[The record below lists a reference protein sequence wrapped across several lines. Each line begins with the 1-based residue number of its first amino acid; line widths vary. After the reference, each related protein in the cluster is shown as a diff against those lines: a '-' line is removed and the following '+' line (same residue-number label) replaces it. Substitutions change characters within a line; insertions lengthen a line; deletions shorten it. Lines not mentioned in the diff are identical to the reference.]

1 MKKALATI
9 LALVMAL
16 SVTTMAWA
24 EDNPERTK
32 GYKSV
37 GASDY
42 SELPAG
48 PTDMTAAVIEVDKRN
63 AQYVLDGAYGDITG
77 KTIKFTEDIT
87 EELILG
93 RPTKY
98 VGSNTKYYSSSGGFD
113 TEIDYAEAMANT
125 VNGHYTRTVSNVTF
139 TAADGVTV
147 AGFTANSGQVA
158 STNDKRAYDYVR
170 DSGSY
175 VNATNNGYYCIANFE
190 NIKFEGLTITGRVDF
205 DGYEQSCR
213 YTVNGISFVNCTFP
227 GNVSKTDRAIRI
239 AGSTDSLALTNLT
252 VTGCTFRNCKEGVL
266 AYSVNGA
273 AIKNNAFENI
283 AEKAIEIGSNKNPV
297 SGNITIKENY
307 IKDTNDRAIRLGT
320 FNTGASLVVENNVMI
335 NAKDSD
341 GEMFKAEGKPD
352 TISLENNYW
361 GGVNAATAVSNNGGV
376 TVPTKTGIAG
386 GTFKGE
392 VTADMLAEGMEAVKN
407 GDGNYSVVKKSAP
420 RYYYNSTT
428 TTTTDTKADGTK
440 GSPKTFDAGVGI
452 YAVTAVLSVTS
463 MAWTAKKR
471 ED

>member
-1 MKKALATI
+1 MKKLLAMA

-16 SVTTMAWA
+16 GVTTMAWA

-37 GASDY
+37 GASADY

-48 PTDMTAAVIEVDKRN
+48 PTDMTAAVIEVNKAN

-77 KTIKFTEDIT
+77 KTIKFTEDIS

-98 VGSNTKYYSSSGGFD
+98 VGSNTKYYSDGAFS
-113 TEIDYAEAMANT
+113 TEINYAAAMANT
-125 VNGHYTRTVSNVTF
+125 KNGHYTRTVSNVTF
-139 TAADGVTV
+139 TAADNVTV

-158 STNDKRAYDYVR
+158 SKNGKQAYDYVR

-175 VNATNNGYYCIANFE
+175 VNTTNNGYYCIANFE

-227 GNVSKTDRAIRI
+227 GNDSKTDRAIRI
-239 AGSTDSLALTNLT
+239 AGSTNSLALTNLT

-266 AYSVNGA
+266 AFSVNGA
-273 AIKNNAFENI
+273 EIKNNTFENI
-283 AEKAIEIGSNKNPV
+283 AKKAIELGSKDNAL
-297 SGNITIKENY
+297 SGSVTIKENY

-361 GGVNAATAVSNNGGV
+361 GGAAAATAVNTNGGV
-376 TVPTKTGIAG
+376 TVPDKTGIAG
-386 GTFKGE
+386 GTFTVD
-392 VTADMLAEGMEAVKN
+392 VTNYMADGMVTVKN
-407 GDGNYSVVKKSAP
+407 ADGSYSVVEKPAP

-428 TTTTDTKADGTK
+428 TDTKKDESK
-440 GSPKTFDAGVGI
+440 SSPKTFDVGVGI
-452 YAVTAVLSVTS
+452 YAVSAILSVTG
-463 MAWTAKKR
+463 MAYVGKR
-471 ED
+471 KF

>member
-1 MKKALATI
+1 MKKVLATI

-16 SVTTMAWA
+16 GVTTMAWA

-37 GASDY
+37 GVSDY
-42 SELPAG
+42 SALPAG
-48 PTDMTAAVIEVDKRN
+48 PTDMTAAVIEVGKTN

-77 KTIKFTEDIT
+77 KTIKFTEDIS

-98 VGSNTKYYSSSGGFD
+98 VGSNTKYYSDGAFR
-113 TEIDYAEAMANT
+113 TEINYAEAKAVT
-125 VNGHYTRTVSNVTF
+125 VNGHYKRTVSDVTF
-139 TAADGVTV
+139 TAADNVTV

-158 STNDKRAYDYVR
+158 STNGKQAYDYVR

-227 GNVSKTDRAIRI
+227 GNASKTDRAIRI

-273 AIKNNAFENI
+273 EIKNNTFENI
-283 AEKAIEIGSNKNPV
+283 AEKAIELGSKVNAL
-297 SGNITIKENY
+297 SGSVTIKENY

-361 GGVNAATAVSNNGGV
+361 GGVNAATAVNTNGGV

-392 VTADMLAEGMEAVKN
+392 VTADMLAEGVVTVNN
-407 GDGNYSVVKKSAP
+407 GDGTFTVRAPQPEQTPP
-420 RYYYNSTT
+420 RYYYHP
-428 TTTTDTKADGTK
+428 TTDTKADGTK

-452 YAVTAVLSVTS
+452 YAVTAVLSVTG

-471 ED
+471 GN

>member
-1 MKKALATI
+1 MKKLLATI

-16 SVTTMAWA
+16 GLTTMAWA

-42 SELPAG
+42 SALPAG
-48 PTDMTAAVIEVDKRN
+48 PTDMTAAVIEVGKTN

-77 KTIKFTEDIT
+77 KTIKFTEDIS

-98 VGSNTKYYSSSGGFD
+98 VGSNTKYYSDGAFS
-113 TEIDYAEAMANT
+113 TEINYAEAKAVT
-125 VNGHYTRTVSNVTF
+125 VNGHYKRTVSDVTF
-139 TAADGVTV
+139 TAADNVTV

-158 STNDKRAYDYVR
+158 STNGKQAYDYVR

-227 GNVSKTDRAIRI
+227 GNASKTDRAIRI

-273 AIKNNAFENI
+273 EIKNNTFENI
-283 AEKAIEIGSNKNPV
+283 AEKAIELGSKVNAL
-297 SGNITIKENY
+297 SGSVTIKENY

-361 GGVNAATAVSNNGGV
+361 GGVNAATAVNTNGGV

-392 VTADMLAEGMEAVKN
+392 VTADMLAEGVVTVNN
-407 GDGNYSVVKKSAP
+407 GDGTFTVRAPQPEQTPP
-420 RYYYNSTT
+420 RYYYHP
-428 TTTTDTKADGTK
+428 TTDTKADDTK
-440 GSPKTFDAGVGI
+440 GSPKTFDAGIALYVGM
-452 YAVTAVLSVTS
+452 ALTSVTG

-471 ED
+471 GN

>member
-16 SVTTMAWA
+16 GLTTMVWA

-48 PTDMTAAVIEVDKRN
+48 PTDMTAAVIEVGKTN

-98 VGSNTKYYSSSGGFD
+98 VGSNTKYYSSGGFD

-158 STNDKRAYDYVR
+158 STNGKQAYDYVR

-227 GNVSKTDRAIRI
+227 GNDSKTDRAIRI

-283 AEKAIEIGSNKNPV
+283 AEKAIEIGSNTNPV

-335 NAKDSD
+335 NAKNRDD
-341 GEMFKAEGKPD
+341 EMFKAEGKPD

-361 GGVNAATAVSNNGGV
+361 GGVNAATAVNTNGGV

-392 VTADMLAEGMEAVKN
+392 VTADMLAEGVVTVNN
-407 GDGNYSVVKKSAP
+407 GDGTFTVRAPQPEQTPP
-420 RYYYNSTT
+420 RYYYYP
-428 TTTTDTKADGTK
+428 TTDTKADDTK
-440 GSPKTFDAGVGI
+440 GSPKTFDAGIALYVGM
-452 YAVTAVLSVTS
+452 ALTS
-463 MAWTAKKR
+463 AAGVAFVGKKR

>member
-1 MKKALATI
+1 MKKLLAMA

-16 SVTTMAWA
+16 GVTTMAWA

-37 GASDY
+37 GAPDY

-48 PTDMTAAVIEVDKRN
+48 PTDMTAAVIEVNKAN

-77 KTIKFTEDIT
+77 KTIKFTEDIS

-98 VGSNTKYYSSSGGFD
+98 VGSNTKYYSDGAFS
-113 TEIDYAEAMANT
+113 TEINYAEAMANT
-125 VNGHYTRTVSNVTF
+125 VNGHYKRTVSDVTF
-139 TAADGVTV
+139 TAADNVTV

-158 STNDKRAYDYVR
+158 SKNGKQAYDYVR

-227 GNVSKTDRAIRI
+227 GNDSKTDRAIRI

-252 VTGCTFRNCKEGVL
+252 ITGCTFRNCKGGVL
-266 AYSVNGA
+266 AFSVNGA
-273 AIKNNAFENI
+273 EIKNNAFENI
-283 AEKAIEIGSNKNPV
+283 AGKAIEIGSDINPV

-307 IKDTNDRAIRLGT
+307 IKNTDDRAIRLGT
-320 FNTGASLVVENNVMI
+320 FNTGASLVVENNVMV
-335 NAKDSD
+335 NAKDEN

-352 TISLENNYW
+352 AISLENNYW
-361 GGVNAATAVSNNGGV
+361 GGADAATAVNTNGGV
-376 TVPTKTGIAG
+376 TVPTQIGITG
-386 GTFKGE
+386 GTFAVD
-392 VTADMLAEGMEAVKN
+392 VTDYMADGMVTVKN
-407 GDGNYSVVKKSAP
+407 ADGSYSVVEKPAP

-428 TTTTDTKADGTK
+428 TTDTKKDESK
-440 GSPKTFDAGVGI
+440 SSPKTFDAGVGI
-452 YAVTAVLSVTS
+452 YAVSAVLSLTGMVYVG
-463 MAWTAKKR
+463 KR
-471 ED
+471 KF

>member
-1 MKKALATI
+1 MKKLLAMA

-16 SVTTMAWA
+16 GVTTIAWA

-48 PTDMTAAVIEVDKRN
+48 PTDMTAAVIEVNKAN

-77 KTIKFTEDIT
+77 KTIKFTEDIS

-98 VGSNTKYYSSSGGFD
+98 VGSNTKYYSDGAFS
-113 TEIDYAEAMANT
+113 TEINYAGAKAVT
-125 VNGHYTRTVSNVTF
+125 VNGYYKRTVSDVTF
-139 TAADGVTV
+139 TAADNVTV

-158 STNDKRAYDYVR
+158 SKNGKQAYDYVR

-227 GNVSKTDRAIRI
+227 GNDSKTDRAIRI
-239 AGSTDSLALTNLT
+239 AGSTGSLALTNLT

-266 AYSVNGA
+266 AYSTNGIE
-273 AIKNNAFENI
+273 IKNNTFENI
-283 AEKAIEIGSNKNPV
+283 ATKAIELGSKDNAL
-297 SGNITIKENY
+297 SGSVTIKENY

-320 FNTGASLVVENNVMI
+320 FNTGASLVIENNVMV
-335 NAKDSD
+335 NAKDEN

-361 GGVNAATAVSNNGGV
+361 GGKDAATAVNPNGGV

-386 GTFKGE
+386 GTFTVD
-392 VTADMLAEGMEAVKN
+392 VTDYMADGMVTVKN
-407 GDGNYSVVKKSAP
+407 ADGSYSVVEKPAP

-428 TTTTDTKADGTK
+428 TTDTKKDESK
-440 GSPKTFDAGVGI
+440 SSPKTFDAGVGI
-452 YAVTAVLSVTS
+452 YAVSALLSVTGV
-463 MAWTAKKR
+463 AYVGKR
-471 ED
+471 KF

>member
-16 SVTTMAWA
+16 GVTTMAWA

-48 PTDMTAAVIEVDKRN
+48 PTDMTATVIEVGKTN

-98 VGSNTKYYSSSGGFD
+98 VGSNTEYYNDSAFS
-113 TEIDYAEAMANT
+113 TKIDYAAAKDVV

-158 STNDKRAYDYVR
+158 STNGKQAYDYVR

-205 DGYEQSCR
+205 DGYEQSCG

-227 GNVSKTDRAIRI
+227 GNDSKTDRAIRI

-283 AEKAIEIGSNKNPV
+283 AGKAIEIGSDINPV

-320 FNTGASLVVENNVMI
+320 FNTGASMVVENNVMI
-335 NAKDSD
+335 NAKNRD

-361 GGVNAATAVSNNGGV
+361 GGVNAATAVNTNGGV

-392 VTADMLAEGMEAVKN
+392 VTADMLAEGVVTVNN
-407 GDGNYSVVKKSAP
+407 GDGTFTVRAPQPEQTPP
-420 RYYYNSTT
+420 RYYYHP
-428 TTTTDTKADGTK
+428 TTDTKADDTK
-440 GSPKTFDAGVGI
+440 GSPKTFDAGIALYVGM
-452 YAVTAVLSVTS
+452 ALTS
-463 MAWTAKKR
+463 AAGVAFVGKKR

>member
-1 MKKALATI
+1 MKKLLAMA
-9 LALVMAL
+9 LALVMCL

-24 EDNPERTK
+24 DNPERTK
-32 GYKSV
+32 GYKRV
-37 GASDY
+37 GELDY

-48 PTDMTAAVIEVDKRN
+48 PTDTTAAVIEVNKAN

-77 KTIKFTEDIT
+77 KTIKFTEDIS

-98 VGSNTKYYSSSGGFD
+98 VGSNTKYYSDRAFS
-113 TEIDYAEAMANT
+113 TEINYAEAMANT
-125 VNGHYTRTVSNVTF
+125 VNGHYKRTVSDVTF
-139 TAADGVTV
+139 TAADNVTV

-158 STNDKRAYDYVR
+158 SKNGKQAYDYVR

-227 GNVSKTDRAIRI
+227 GNDSKTDRAIRI
-239 AGSTDSLALTNLT
+239 AGSTGSLALTNLT

-266 AYSVNGA
+266 AFSVNGA
-273 AIKNNAFENI
+273 EIKNNAFENI
-283 AEKAIEIGSNKNPV
+283 AGKAIEIGSDINPV

-341 GEMFKAEGKPD
+341 GEMFKAEGKPE

-361 GGVNAATAVSNNGGV
+361 GGAAAATAVNPNGGV
-376 TVPTKTGIAG
+376 TVPTKTGIVG
-386 GTFKGE
+386 GMFTVD
-392 VTADMLAEGMEAVKN
+392 VTDYMAEGAVIVDN
-407 GDGNYSVVKKSAP
+407 GDGTFTVGPQPEQTPP

-428 TTTTDTKADGTK
+428 TADTKKDESK
-440 GSPKTFDAGVGI
+440 SSPKTFDAGVGI
-452 YAVTAVLSVTS
+452 YAVSALLSVTG
-463 MAWTAKKR
+463 MAYVGKR
-471 ED
+471 KF

>member
-1 MKKALATI
+1 MKKLLAMV

-16 SVTTMAWA
+16 GVTTMAWA
-24 EDNPERTK
+24 EENSERTK
-32 GYKSV
+32 GYKAV
-37 GASDY
+37 EAPDY
-42 SELPAG
+42 SELPDG
-48 PTDMTAAVIEVDKRN
+48 PKDMTASVIEVGKAN

-77 KTIKFTEDIT
+77 KTIKFTEDIS

-98 VGSNTKYYSSSGGFD
+98 VGGNTKYYSDSAFS
-113 TEIDYAEAMANT
+113 TEIDYAAAMANT
-125 VNGHYTRTVSNVTF
+125 VNGHYKRTVSSVTF

-147 AGFTANSGQVA
+147 AGFTANSGQVS
-158 STNDKRAYDYVR
+158 STNGKQAYDYVR

-175 VNATNNGYYCIANFE
+175 VITTTNGYYCIANFE

-213 YTVNGISFVNCTFP
+213 YTVSGISFVNCTFS
-227 GNVSKTDRAIRI
+227 GNDSKTDRAIRI
-239 AGSTDSLALTNLT
+239 AGSTDSLALTGLT

-273 AIKNNAFENI
+273 EIKNNAFENI
-283 AEKAIEIGSNKNPV
+283 AEKAIEIGSSTNPV
-297 SGNITIKENY
+297 SGAITIKENY

-320 FNTGASLVVENNVMI
+320 FNTGASLVVENNVMV
-335 NAKDSD
+335 NAKDEN

-361 GGVNAATAVSNNGGV
+361 GGANAATAVNTNGGV
-376 TVPTKTGIAG
+376 TVPSKTGIVG
-386 GTFKGE
+386 GTFTVD
-392 VTADMLAEGMEAVKN
+392 VTDYMADGMVTVKN
-407 GDGNYSVVKKSAP
+407 ADGSYSVVEKTPEQPP

-428 TTTTDTKADGTK
+428 TTDTKKDDSK
-440 GSPKTFDAGVGI
+440 SSPKTFDAGVGI
-452 YAVTAVLSVTS
+452 YAVSAVLSVTG
-463 MAWTAKKR
+463 MAYVGKKKF
-471 ED
+471 

>member
-1 MKKALATI
+1 MKKLLAMA

-16 SVTTMAWA
+16 GVTTMAWA
-24 EDNPERTK
+24 DNPERTK
-32 GYKSV
+32 GYKV

-48 PTDMTAAVIEVDKRN
+48 PTGTTAAVIEVNKAN

-77 KTIKFTEDIT
+77 KTIKFTENIS

-98 VGSNTKYYSSSGGFD
+98 VGSNTKYYSSGGFD
-113 TEIDYAEAMANT
+113 AEIDYAAAMANPA
-125 VNGHYTRTVSNVTF
+125 NGYYTRTVSNVTF

-158 STNDKRAYDYVR
+158 SKNGKQAYDYVR

-175 VNATNNGYYCIANFE
+175 VNMTNNGYYCIANFE

-227 GNVSKTDRAIRI
+227 GNDSKTDRAIRI

-266 AYSVNGA
+266 AFSVNGA
-273 AIKNNAFENI
+273 EIKNNTFENI
-283 AEKAIEIGSNKNPV
+283 AGKAIEIGSDINPV

-335 NAKDSD
+335 NAKNSA
-341 GEMFKAEGKPD
+341 GEMFKAEGKPE

-361 GGVNAATAVSNNGGV
+361 GGAAAATAVNPNGGV
-376 TVPTKTGIAG
+376 TVPTKTGIVG
-386 GTFKGE
+386 GMFTVD
-392 VTADMLAEGMEAVKN
+392 VTDYMAEGAVIVDN
-407 GDGNYSVVKKSAP
+407 GDGTFTVGPQPEQTPP

-428 TTTTDTKADGTK
+428 TTDTKKDESK
-440 GSPKTFDAGVGI
+440 SSPKTFDAGVGI
-452 YAVTAVLSVTS
+452 YAVSAVLSLTG
-463 MAWTAKKR
+463 MAYVGKR
-471 ED
+471 KF

>member
-1 MKKALATI
+1 MKKLLAMA

-16 SVTTMAWA
+16 GVTTMAWA

-37 GASDY
+37 GALDY

-48 PTDMTAAVIEVDKRN
+48 PTDMTAAVIEVNKAN

-77 KTIKFTEDIT
+77 KTIKFTEDIS

-98 VGSNTKYYSSSGGFD
+98 VGSNTKYYSDGAFS
-113 TEIDYAEAMANT
+113 TEINYAEAMANT
-125 VNGHYTRTVSNVTF
+125 VNGHYKRTVSDVTF
-139 TAADGVTV
+139 TAADNVTV

-158 STNDKRAYDYVR
+158 SKNGKQAYDYVR

-227 GNVSKTDRAIRI
+227 GNDSKTDRAIRI
-239 AGSTDSLALTNLT
+239 AGSTGSLALTNLT
-252 VTGCTFRNCKEGVL
+252 VTGCTFRNCQGGVL
-266 AYSVNGA
+266 AFSVNGA
-273 AIKNNAFENI
+273 EIKNNAFENI
-283 AEKAIEIGSNKNPV
+283 AGKAIEIGSDINPV

-320 FNTGASLVVENNVMI
+320 FNTGASLIVENNVMV
-335 NAKDSD
+335 NAKDEN

-352 TISLENNYW
+352 TISLDNNYW
-361 GGVNAATAVSNNGGV
+361 SGKAAATAVNPNGGV
-376 TVPTKTGIAG
+376 TVPTQIGITG
-386 GTFKGE
+386 GTFAVD
-392 VTADMLAEGMEAVKN
+392 VTDYMADGYKMVPN
-407 GDGNYSVVKKSAP
+407 GDGTYTVEKIV

-428 TTTTDTKADGTK
+428 TTTDTKKDDSK
-440 GSPKTFDAGVGI
+440 SSPKTFDAGVSI
-452 YAVTAVLSVTS
+452 YAVSAVLSVTG
-463 MAWTAKKR
+463 MAYVGKKKF
-471 ED
+471 

>member
-1 MKKALATI
+1 MKKVLATI

-16 SVTTMAWA
+16 GLTTMAWA

-42 SELPAG
+42 SALPAG
-48 PTDMTAAVIEVDKRN
+48 PTDMTAAVIEVGKTN

-77 KTIKFTEDIT
+77 KTIKFTEDIS

-98 VGSNTKYYSSSGGFD
+98 VGSNTKYYSDGAFS
-113 TEIDYAEAMANT
+113 TEINYAEAKAVT
-125 VNGHYTRTVSNVTF
+125 VNGHYKRTVSDVTF
-139 TAADGVTV
+139 TAADNVTV

-158 STNDKRAYDYVR
+158 STNGKQAYDYVR

-227 GNVSKTDRAIRI
+227 GNASKTDRAIRI

-273 AIKNNAFENI
+273 EIKNNTFENI
-283 AEKAIEIGSNKNPV
+283 AEKAIELGSKVNAL
-297 SGNITIKENY
+297 SGSVTIKENY

-361 GGVNAATAVSNNGGV
+361 GGVNAATAVNTNGGV

-392 VTADMLAEGMEAVKN
+392 VTADMLAEGVVTVNN
-407 GDGNYSVVKKSAP
+407 GDGTFTVRAPQPEQTPP
-420 RYYYNSTT
+420 RYYYHP
-428 TTTTDTKADGTK
+428 TTDTKADDTK
-440 GSPKTFDAGVGI
+440 GSPKTFDAGIALYVGM
-452 YAVTAVLSVTS
+452 ALTS
-463 MAWTAKKR
+463 AAGVAFVGKKR

>member
-1 MKKALATI
+1 MKKVLATI

-16 SVTTMAWA
+16 GLTTMAWA

-42 SELPAG
+42 SALPAG
-48 PTDMTAAVIEVDKRN
+48 PTDMTAAVIEVGKTN

-77 KTIKFTEDIT
+77 KTIKFTEDIS

-98 VGSNTKYYSSSGGFD
+98 VGSNTKYYSDGAFS
-113 TEIDYAEAMANT
+113 TEINYAEAKAVT
-125 VNGHYTRTVSNVTF
+125 VNGHYKRTVSDVTF
-139 TAADGVTV
+139 TAADNVTV

-158 STNDKRAYDYVR
+158 STNGKQAYDYVR

-227 GNVSKTDRAIRI
+227 GNASKTDRAIRI

-273 AIKNNAFENI
+273 EIKNNTFENI
-283 AEKAIEIGSNKNPV
+283 AEKAIELGSKVNAL
-297 SGNITIKENY
+297 SGSVTIKENY

-361 GGVNAATAVSNNGGV
+361 GGVNAATAVNTNGGV

-392 VTADMLAEGMEAVKN
+392 VTADMLAEGVVTVNN
-407 GDGNYSVVKKSAP
+407 GDGTFTVRAPQPEQTPP
-420 RYYYNSTT
+420 RYYYHP
-428 TTTTDTKADGTK
+428 TTDTKADDTK

-452 YAVTAVLSVTS
+452 YAVTAVLSVTG

-471 ED
+471 GN

>member
-1 MKKALATI
+1 MKKLLAMA
-9 LALVMAL
+9 LALVMCL
-16 SVTTMAWA
+16 GVTTMAWA

-32 GYKSV
+32 GYKV

-48 PTDMTAAVIEVDKRN
+48 PTDTTAAVIEVNKAN

-77 KTIKFTEDIT
+77 KTIKFTEDIS

-98 VGSNTKYYSSSGGFD
+98 VGSNTKYYSIGGFD
-113 TEIDYAEAMANT
+113 TEIDYAAAMANT
-125 VNGHYTRTVSNVTF
+125 ANGHYTRTVSNVTF
-139 TAADGVTV
+139 TAADNVTV

-158 STNDKRAYDYVR
+158 STNGKQAYDYVR

-227 GNVSKTDRAIRI
+227 GNDSKTDRAIRI

-252 VTGCTFRNCKEGVL
+252 VTGCTFRNCKGGVL
-266 AYSVNGA
+266 AFSVNGA
-273 AIKNNAFENI
+273 EIKNNTFENI
-283 AEKAIEIGSNKNPV
+283 AGKAIEIGSNINPV

-307 IKDTNDRAIRLGT
+307 IKNTDDRAIRLGT
-320 FNTGASLVVENNVMI
+320 FNTGASLVVENNVMV
-335 NAKDSD
+335 NAKDEN

-361 GGVNAATAVSNNGGV
+361 GGADAATAVNTNGGV
-376 TVPTKTGIAG
+376 TVPTQIGITG
-386 GTFKGE
+386 GTFAVD
-392 VTADMLAEGMEAVKN
+392 VTDYMADGYKMVPN
-407 GDGNYSVVKKSAP
+407 GDGTYTVEKIV

-428 TTTTDTKADGTK
+428 TTDTKKDESK
-440 GSPKTFDAGVGI
+440 SSPKTFDVGVGI
-452 YAVTAVLSVTS
+452 YAVSAILSVTG
-463 MAWTAKKR
+463 MAYVGKR
-471 ED
+471 KF

>member
-1 MKKALATI
+1 MKKLLAMA

-16 SVTTMAWA
+16 GVTTMAWA

-32 GYKSV
+32 GYKV

-48 PTDMTAAVIEVDKRN
+48 PTDMTAAVIEVNKAN

-77 KTIKFTEDIT
+77 KTIKFTEDIS

-98 VGSNTKYYSSSGGFD
+98 VGSNTKYYSDGAFS
-113 TEIDYAEAMANT
+113 TEINYAEAMANT
-125 VNGHYTRTVSNVTF
+125 VNGHYKRTVSDVTF
-139 TAADGVTV
+139 TAADNVTV

-158 STNDKRAYDYVR
+158 SKNGKQAYDYVR

-175 VNATNNGYYCIANFE
+175 VNMTNNGYYCIANFE

-227 GNVSKTDRAIRI
+227 GNDSKTDRAIRI
-239 AGSTDSLALTNLT
+239 AGSTDSLALTNLI

-273 AIKNNAFENI
+273 EIKNNTFENI
-283 AEKAIEIGSNKNPV
+283 TEKAIELGSKDNAL
-297 SGNITIKENY
+297 SGSVTIKENY
-307 IKDTNDRAIRLGT
+307 IKDTNDRVIRLGT
-320 FNTGASLVVENNVMI
+320 FNTGASLVVENNVMV
-335 NAKDSD
+335 NAKDEN

-361 GGVNAATAVSNNGGV
+361 GGKDAATAVNPNGGV
-376 TVPTKTGIAG
+376 TVPTQIGITG
-386 GTFKGE
+386 GTFAVD
-392 VTADMLAEGMEAVKN
+392 VTDYMADGYKMVPN
-407 GDGNYSVVKKSAP
+407 GDGTYTVEKIV

-428 TTTTDTKADGTK
+428 TTTDTKKDDSK
-440 GSPKTFDAGVGI
+440 SSPKTFDAGVSI
-452 YAVTAVLSVTS
+452 YAVSAVLSVPG
-463 MAWTAKKR
+463 MAYVGKKKF
-471 ED
+471 

>member
-1 MKKALATI
+1 MKKLLAMA

-16 SVTTMAWA
+16 GVTTMAWA
-24 EDNPERTK
+24 EDSQNPEREK
-32 GYKSV
+32 GYKAV
-37 GASDY
+37 GGADY

-48 PTDMTAAVIEVDKRN
+48 PTDMTAAVIEVGKMN

-77 KTIKFTEDIT
+77 KTIKFTEDIS

-98 VGSNTKYYSSSGGFD
+98 VGSNTKYYSDRAFS
-113 TEIDYAEAMANT
+113 TEIDYAAAMANT
-125 VNGHYTRTVSNVTF
+125 VNGHYKRTVSDVTF

-158 STNDKRAYDYVR
+158 STSGKQAYDYVR

-227 GNVSKTDRAIRI
+227 GNDSKTDRAIRI

-266 AYSVNGA
+266 AYSTNGIE
-273 AIKNNAFENI
+273 IKNNTFENI
-283 AEKAIEIGSNKNPV
+283 ATKAIELGSKDNAL
-297 SGNITIKENY
+297 SGSVTIKENY

-320 FNTGASLVVENNVMI
+320 FNTGASLVVENNVMV
-335 NAKDSD
+335 NAKDEN

-361 GGVNAATAVSNNGGV
+361 GGKDAATAVSDNGGV
-376 TVPTKTGIAG
+376 TVPTKTGVTG

-392 VTADMLAEGMEAVKN
+392 VKADMLAVAWRPSGTRTAATLLRKR
-407 GDGNYSVVKKSAP
+407 P
-420 RYYYNSTT
+420 RCGITT
-428 TTTTDTKADGTK
+428 TPPRPLPIRRRTRLRALPRRLTR
-440 GSPKTFDAGVGI
+440 
-452 YAVTAVLSVTS
+452 
-463 MAWTAKKR
+463 AWVSTPSAR
-471 ED
+471 C

>member
-1 MKKALATI
+1 MKKLLAMA

-16 SVTTMAWA
+16 GVTTMAWA
-24 EDNPERTK
+24 DNPERTK
-32 GYKSV
+32 GYKV

-48 PTDMTAAVIEVDKRN
+48 PTDMTAAVIEVNKAN

-77 KTIKFTEDIT
+77 KTIKFTEDIS

-98 VGSNTKYYSSSGGFD
+98 VGSNTKYYSDGAFS
-113 TEIDYAEAMANT
+113 TEINYAEAKAVT
-125 VNGHYTRTVSNVTF
+125 VNGHYKRTVSDVTF
-139 TAADGVTV
+139 TAADNVTV

-158 STNDKRAYDYVR
+158 STNGKQAYDYVR

-175 VNATNNGYYCIANFE
+175 VNTTNNGYYCIANFE

-227 GNVSKTDRAIRI
+227 GNDSKTDRAIRI

-266 AYSVNGA
+266 AYSTNGIE
-273 AIKNNAFENI
+273 IKNNTFENI
-283 AEKAIEIGSNKNPV
+283 ATKAIELGSKDNAL
-297 SGNITIKENY
+297 SGSVTIKENY

-335 NAKDSD
+335 NAKDEN

-361 GGVNAATAVSNNGGV
+361 GGVNAATAVNTNGGV

-386 GTFKGE
+386 GTFTVD
-392 VTADMLAEGMEAVKN
+392 VTDYMADGMVTVKN
-407 GDGNYSVVKKSAP
+407 ADGSYSVVEKPAP

-428 TTTTDTKADGTK
+428 TTDTKKDESK
-440 GSPKTFDAGVGI
+440 SSPKTFDAGVGI
-452 YAVTAVLSVTS
+452 YAVSALLSVTG
-463 MAWTAKKR
+463 MAYVGKR
-471 ED
+471 KF

>member
-1 MKKALATI
+1 MKKLLAMA
-9 LALVMAL
+9 LALVMCL
-16 SVTTMAWA
+16 GVTTMAWA

-32 GYKSV
+32 GYKV

-48 PTDMTAAVIEVDKRN
+48 PTDTTAAVIEVNKAN

-77 KTIKFTEDIT
+77 KTIKFTEDIS

-98 VGSNTKYYSSSGGFD
+98 VGSNTKNYSDGAFS
-113 TEIDYAEAMANT
+113 TEINYAEAMANT
-125 VNGHYTRTVSNVTF
+125 VNGHYKRTVSDVTF
-139 TAADGVTV
+139 TAADNVTV

-158 STNDKRAYDYVR
+158 SKNGKQAYDYVR

-227 GNVSKTDRAIRI
+227 GNDSKTDRAIRI

-252 VTGCTFRNCKEGVL
+252 VTGCTFRNCKGGVL
-266 AYSVNGA
+266 AFSVNGA
-273 AIKNNAFENI
+273 EIKNNTFENI
-283 AEKAIEIGSNKNPV
+283 AGKAIEIGSNINPV

-307 IKDTNDRAIRLGT
+307 IKNTDDRAIRLGT
-320 FNTGASLVVENNVMI
+320 FNTGASLVVENNVMV
-335 NAKDSD
+335 NAKDEN

-361 GGVNAATAVSNNGGV
+361 GGADAATAVNTNGGV

-386 GTFKGE
+386 GTFTVD
-392 VTADMLAEGMEAVKN
+392 VTDYMADGMVTVKN
-407 GDGNYSVVKKSAP
+407 ADGSYSVVEKPAP

-428 TTTTDTKADGTK
+428 TTDTKKDESK
-440 GSPKTFDAGVGI
+440 SSPKTFDAGVGI
-452 YAVTAVLSVTS
+452 YAVSALLSVTG
-463 MAWTAKKR
+463 MAYVGKR
-471 ED
+471 KF

>member
-1 MKKALATI
+1 MKKLLAMA

-16 SVTTMAWA
+16 GVTTMAWA

-32 GYKSV
+32 GYKV

-48 PTDMTAAVIEVDKRN
+48 PTDMTAAVIEVNKAN

-77 KTIKFTEDIT
+77 KTIKFTEDIS

-98 VGSNTKYYSSSGGFD
+98 VGSNTKYYSDGAFS
-113 TEIDYAEAMANT
+113 TEINYAEAKAVT
-125 VNGHYTRTVSNVTF
+125 VNGHYKRTVSDVTF
-139 TAADGVTV
+139 TAADNVTV

-158 STNDKRAYDYVR
+158 SKNGKQAYDYVR

-175 VNATNNGYYCIANFE
+175 VNMTNNGYYCIANFE

-227 GNVSKTDRAIRI
+227 GNDSKTDRAIRI

-273 AIKNNAFENI
+273 EIKNNTFENI
-283 AEKAIEIGSNKNPV
+283 ATKAIELGSSSNAL
-297 SGNITIKENY
+297 SGSVTIKENY

-361 GGVNAATAVSNNGGV
+361 GGVNAATAVNTNGGV

-386 GTFKGE
+386 GTFTVD
-392 VTADMLAEGMEAVKN
+392 VTDYMADGMVTVKN
-407 GDGNYSVVKKSAP
+407 ADGSYSVVEKPAP

-428 TTTTDTKADGTK
+428 TTDTKKDESK
-440 GSPKTFDAGVGI
+440 SSPKTFDAGVGI
-452 YAVTAVLSVTS
+452 YAVSALLSVTG
-463 MAWTAKKR
+463 MAYVGKR
-471 ED
+471 KF

>member
-1 MKKALATI
+1 MKKLLAMA

-16 SVTTMAWA
+16 GVTTMAWA

-32 GYKSV
+32 GYKV

-48 PTDMTAAVIEVDKRN
+48 PTDMTAAVIEVNKAN

-77 KTIKFTEDIT
+77 KTIKFTEDIS

-98 VGSNTKYYSSSGGFD
+98 VGSNTKYYSDGAFS
-113 TEIDYAEAMANT
+113 TEINYAEAKAVT
-125 VNGHYTRTVSNVTF
+125 VNGHYKRTVSDVTF
-139 TAADGVTV
+139 TAADNVTV

-158 STNDKRAYDYVR
+158 SKNGKQAYDYVR

-175 VNATNNGYYCIANFE
+175 VNMTNNGYYCIANFE

-227 GNVSKTDRAIRI
+227 GNDSKTDRAIRI

-273 AIKNNAFENI
+273 EIKNNTFENI
-283 AEKAIEIGSNKNPV
+283 AEKAIELGSKDNAL
-297 SGNITIKENY
+297 SGSVTIKENY

-335 NAKDSD
+335 NAKDEN

-361 GGVNAATAVSNNGGV
+361 GGVNAATAVNTNGGV

-386 GTFKGE
+386 GTFTVD
-392 VTADMLAEGMEAVKN
+392 VTDYMADGMVTVKN
-407 GDGNYSVVKKSAP
+407 ADGSYSVVEKPAP

-428 TTTTDTKADGTK
+428 TTDTKKDESK
-440 GSPKTFDAGVGI
+440 SSPKTFDAGVGI
-452 YAVTAVLSVTS
+452 YAVSALLSVTG
-463 MAWTAKKR
+463 MAYVGKR
-471 ED
+471 KF

>member
-1 MKKALATI
+1 MKKLLAMA
-9 LALVMAL
+9 LALVMCL
-16 SVTTMAWA
+16 GVTTMAWA

-48 PTDMTAAVIEVDKRN
+48 PTDMTAAVIEVNKAN

-77 KTIKFTEDIT
+77 KTIKFTEDIS

-98 VGSNTKYYSSSGGFD
+98 VDSNTKYYSVGAFS
-113 TEIDYAEAMANT
+113 TEINYAEAKAVT

-139 TAADGVTV
+139 TAADNVTV

-158 STNDKRAYDYVR
+158 STNGKQAYDYVR

-227 GNVSKTDRAIRI
+227 GNDSKTDRAIRI
-239 AGSTDSLALTNLT
+239 AGSTNSLALTNLT

-266 AYSVNGA
+266 AFSVNGA
-273 AIKNNAFENI
+273 EIKNNTFENI
-283 AEKAIEIGSNKNPV
+283 AEKAIELGSKDNAL
-297 SGNITIKENY
+297 SGSVTIKENY

-320 FNTGASLVVENNVMI
+320 FNTGASLVVENNVMV
-335 NAKDSD
+335 NAKDEN

-361 GGVNAATAVSNNGGV
+361 GGADAATAVNPNGGV
-376 TVPTKTGIAG
+376 TVPTQIGITG
-386 GTFKGE
+386 GTFAVD
-392 VTADMLAEGMEAVKN
+392 VTDYMADGYKMVPN
-407 GDGNYSVVKKSAP
+407 GDGTYTVEKIV

-428 TTTTDTKADGTK
+428 TTDTKKDESK
-440 GSPKTFDAGVGI
+440 SSPKTFDAGVGI
-452 YAVTAVLSVTS
+452 YAVSALLSVTG
-463 MAWTAKKR
+463 MAYVGKR
-471 ED
+471 KF

>member
-1 MKKALATI
+1 MKKLLAMA

-16 SVTTMAWA
+16 GVTTMAWA

-32 GYKSV
+32 GYKV

-48 PTDMTAAVIEVDKRN
+48 PTDMTAAVIEVNKAN

-77 KTIKFTEDIT
+77 KTIKFTEDIS

-98 VGSNTKYYSSSGGFD
+98 VGSNTKNYSDGAFS
-113 TEIDYAEAMANT
+113 TEINYAEAMANT
-125 VNGHYTRTVSNVTF
+125 VNGHYKRTVSDVTF
-139 TAADGVTV
+139 TAADNVTV

-158 STNDKRAYDYVR
+158 SKNGKQAYDYVR

-227 GNVSKTDRAIRI
+227 GNDSKTDRAIRI
-239 AGSTDSLALTNLT
+239 AGSTGSLALTNLT
-252 VTGCTFRNCKEGVL
+252 VTGCTFRNCQGGVL
-266 AYSVNGA
+266 AFSVNGA
-273 AIKNNAFENI
+273 EIKNNAFENI
-283 AEKAIEIGSNKNPV
+283 AGKAIEIGSDINPV

-320 FNTGASLVVENNVMI
+320 FNTGASLIVENNVMV
-335 NAKDSD
+335 NAKDEN

-352 TISLENNYW
+352 TISLDNNYW
-361 GGVNAATAVSNNGGV
+361 SGKTAATAVNPNGGV
-376 TVPTKTGIAG
+376 TVPTQIGITG
-386 GTFKGE
+386 GTFAVD
-392 VTADMLAEGMEAVKN
+392 VTDYMADGYKMVPN
-407 GDGNYSVVKKSAP
+407 GDGTYTVEKIV

-428 TTTTDTKADGTK
+428 TTDTKKDESK
-440 GSPKTFDAGVGI
+440 SSPKTFDVGVGI
-452 YAVTAVLSVTS
+452 YAVSAILSVTG
-463 MAWTAKKR
+463 MAYVGKR
-471 ED
+471 KF